1 MKKYI
6 SNNELE
12 TRKIAREYAQNLD
25 NGSIILLKGD
35 LGAGKTAF
43 VKGVV
48 EAFNGNI
55 NQVTSPT
62 FTIVNQYN
70 LQKATVFH
78 FDLYRIESVDE
89 LYGIGI
95 EEYFYSGAICFIEWP
110 ERAPEL
116 FDKSVKTV
124 EILKIDDN
132 KREIIIY

>member
-25 NGSIILLKGD
+25 KGSIILLKGD

-48 EAFNGNI
+48 EAFNGNT

-70 LQKATVFH
+70 LQEATVFH
-78 FDLYRIESVDE
+78 FDLYRIKSVDE